1 MAELIVFSKEY
12 DERSKKLADSLS
24 IEYLYETSNNHDLY
38 LEYIDDSLNLVSLTQ
53 RMTGDFST
61 LSKRLKIHNLN
72 TEFLVKAAKIKGI
85 CNNKLTIVDATAG
98 MGEDSLILAAAGFNV
113 KLFESDPY
121 IFALLNDTVLRFKDN
136 ELFSDAISR
145 MELYNE
151 DSINVLINNK
161 DIQPDIVLLD
171 PMFPERKKSGLI
183 KKKFQLLQQLEKPC
197 SNEEEL
203 LNAAIKSN
211 PKKII
216 IKRPL
221 KGPYLAGYKPSYS
234 INGKAI
240 RYDCIIL

>member
-1 MAELIVFSKEY
+1 MSEIIIFSKKYNEK
-12 DERSKKLADSLS
+12 SKKLAERLS
-24 IEYLYETSNNHDLY
+24 INYIYETDNLPDLY
-38 LEYIDDSLNLVSLTQ
+38 LEYIDDSLNLVSSKQ
-53 RMTGDFST
+53 RMYGDFST
-61 LSKRLKIHNLN
+61 LTKRLNIHNLN
-72 TEFLVKAAKIKGI
+72 TEFLVKTCKIKGI
-85 CNNKLTIVDATAG
+85 DNNKLKIVDATAG

-113 KLFESDPY
+113 QLFESDPY
-121 IFALLNDTVLRFKDN
+121 IFELLYDTILRFKDN

-145 MELYNE
+145 MTLYNE
-151 DSINVLINNK
+151 DSIYALQSKEIH
-161 DIQPDIVLLD
+161 PDIVLLD

-203 LNAAIKSN
+203 LNASIKSG
-211 PKKII
+211 PKKIV

-234 INGKAI
+234 INGKSI

>member
-1 MAELIVFSKEY
+1 
-12 DERSKKLADSLS
+12 
-24 IEYLYETSNNHDLY
+24 
-38 LEYIDDSLNLVSLTQ
+38 
-53 RMTGDFST
+53 
-61 LSKRLKIHNLN
+61 
-72 TEFLVKAAKIKGI
+72 
-85 CNNKLTIVDATAG
+85 

-121 IFALLNDTVLRFKDN
+121 IFTLLNDTVLRFKDN